1 MKTAEEIAD
10 YLMGTCKSLD
20 DALEELDSEG
30 ADTIAFCLDLDSR
43 IFCCEVCSWWSE
55 ISDMASD
62 MICMDCE
69 DGR

>member
-30 ADTIAFCLDLDSR
+30 ADDMAFCLQLDGLV
-43 IFCCEVCSWWSE
+43 FCCDVCSWWSCVSE
-55 ISDMASD
+55 MGSDMV
-62 MICMDCE
+62 CLECE